1 VEHSELRNL
10 FAKYMEG
17 ILSPSEYEQL
27 SEAAQTF
34 PIDDWQEALTPLIEN
49 ISTAETFDEQEW
61 KDIVENILRQ
71 PRRKPTRTVTMKWWL
86 RRIAVAASVILII
99 GTGIYIAINLFN
111 NKQETEIVETQEKRF
126 KNDVQPGKSGA
137 ILTLDNGQQV
147 ILDSLQNGML
157 AEQGNS
163 NIIKQGDRLSYNQQ
177 QTTKEV
183 VYNTITTPRG
193 RQYPNL
199 VLADGSRVWLDAA
212 SSIRFPTSFTGR
224 ERVVE
229 ITGQVWFDVI
239 HNAKVPFKVIANGI
253 EINDLGTEFNVNA
266 YDDEEVVKTTLIA
279 GLIKVGKNDKSV
291 TMQPG
296 QQAIFQNDNLS
307 LNKNVNLDEVMAW
320 KTGYFQSD
328 NVTVESVMRQ
338 LARWYD
344 VDIVYEKHITKRV
357 SLLGVPRTITMVNI
371 LKIMEATGNVKFKID
386 GRTVTVM
393 P

>member
-49 ISTAETFDEQEW
+49 ISTVETFDEQEW

-71 PRRKPTRTVTMKWWL
+71 PRRKPTRTVTMKWWF

>member
-1 VEHSELRNL
+1 
-10 FAKYMEG
+10 
-17 ILSPSEYEQL
+17 
-27 SEAAQTF
+27 
-34 PIDDWQEALTPLIEN
+34 
-49 ISTAETFDEQEW
+49 
-61 KDIVENILRQ
+61 
-71 PRRKPTRTVTMKWWL
+71 
-86 RRIAVAASVILII
+86 
-99 GTGIYIAINLFN
+99 
-111 NKQETEIVETQEKRF
+111 
-126 KNDVQPGKSGA
+126 
-137 ILTLDNGQQV
+137 
-147 ILDSLQNGML
+147 
-157 AEQGNS
+157 
-163 NIIKQGDRLSYNQQ
+163 
-177 QTTKEV
+177 

>member
-1 VEHSELRNL
+1 
-10 FAKYMEG
+10 MEG

-49 ISTAETFDEQEW
+49 ISTVETFDEQEW

>member
-1 VEHSELRNL
+1 MEHSELRNL

-49 ISTAETFDEQEW
+49 ISTVETFDEQEW

>member
-49 ISTAETFDEQEW
+49 ISTVETFDEQEW

>member
-1 VEHSELRNL
+1 
-10 FAKYMEG
+10 
-17 ILSPSEYEQL
+17 
-27 SEAAQTF
+27 
-34 PIDDWQEALTPLIEN
+34 
-49 ISTAETFDEQEW
+49 
-61 KDIVENILRQ
+61 
-71 PRRKPTRTVTMKWWL
+71 
-86 RRIAVAASVILII
+86 
-99 GTGIYIAINLFN
+99 
-111 NKQETEIVETQEKRF
+111 
-126 KNDVQPGKSGA
+126 
-137 ILTLDNGQQV
+137 
-147 ILDSLQNGML
+147 
-157 AEQGNS
+157 
-163 NIIKQGDRLSYNQQ
+163 
-177 QTTKEV
+177 
-183 VYNTITTPRG
+183 
-193 RQYPNL
+193 
-199 VLADGSRVWLDAA
+199 
-212 SSIRFPTSFTGR
+212 
-224 ERVVE
+224 
-229 ITGQVWFDVI
+229 
-239 HNAKVPFKVIANGI
+239 VPFKVIANGI